1 MLRSRDVS
9 IEMRQPDFTPEVPGS
24 VRGAL
29 RALFGRL
36 GGDQVLSPGGE
47 PAAAPQAPALASCL
61 ENRRQLLRA
70 NARAAYDSVQGT
82 PQAALDAA
90 LAVLEAAWLE
100 ANEERDTHAETLKAI
115 RMYSEDAK
123 VRGIA
128 SESLTPCAKSRPA
141 ANLAPRFPEAYHA

>member
-1 MLRSRDVS
+1 MLRSREHVFLADLS
-9 IEMRQPDFTPEVPGS
+9 PELPGS

-36 GGDQVLSPGGE
+36 GGD
-47 PAAAPQAPALASCL
+47 ATLASGPERAVRPVIQPLATPC

-70 NARAAYDSVQGT
+70 NARAAHDSVQGS
-82 PQAALDAA
+82 PEAALDAA
-90 LAVLEAAWLE
+90 LAVVEAAWLE
-100 ANEERDTHAETLKAI
+100 ACEERNAYAEALKAI

-128 SESLTPCAKSRPA
+128 TESLTPCARGHGGA
-141 ANLAPRFPEAYHA
+141 APRARTAYDA

>member
-1 MLRSRDVS
+1 MLRSREHVS
-9 IEMRQPDFTPEVPGS
+9 LADLSPELPGS

-36 GGDQVLSPGGE
+36 GGDAVLVPG
-47 PAAAPQAPALASCL
+47 AAPAPRPVVQPLATPC

-70 NARAAYDSVQGT
+70 NARAAHDSVQGT
-82 PQAALDAA
+82 PEAALDAA
-90 LAVLEAAWLE
+90 LAVVEAAWLE
-100 ANEERDTHAETLKAI
+100 ACEERNAYAEALKAI

-128 SESLTPCAKSRPA
+128 TDSLTPCATSHA
-141 ANLAPRFPEAYHA
+141 GVTPRARTAYDA

>member
-1 MLRSRDVS
+1 MLRSREHNKQNDNY
-9 IEMRQPDFTPEVPGS
+9 PELPGS

-36 GGDQVLSPGGE
+36 GGD
-47 PAAAPQAPALASCL
+47 ATLASGPERAVRPFIQPLATPC

-70 NARAAYDSVQGT
+70 NARAAHDSVQGT
-82 PQAALDAA
+82 PEAALDAA
-90 LAVLEAAWLE
+90 LSVVEAAWLE
-100 ANEERDTHAETLKAI
+100 ACAERNAYAEALKAI

-128 SESLTPCAKSRPA
+128 SQTLTPCAKGHATATPRSRPSYDA
-141 ANLAPRFPEAYHA
+141 